1 MNKKFTRL
9 ALAGLLCFFFPFAG
23 MAQVDNPYQGTQID
37 LSLKL
42 ISEQESTLTQD
53 PTPESLERFFERY
66 GISSRIVGGE
76 PANILDYPWQ
86 VSLQL
91 QPQFGGGHFCGGTVI
106 NNEWIL
112 TASHCLVWDDV
123 DLMPHHIRIR
133 AGFSLLNS
141 TEGSYYNI
149 AEFILH
155 PDYVDGQN
163 PNDIALL
170 RLSSPI
176 NLDPPGV
183 EVVKVVTQADAAAGM
198 TDPGVMAKISGWGSL
213 TFQGPVVNE
222 LRAAEVPIVGVSQT
236 SYPPSMIT
244 ADMIMA
250 GVAGV
255 DACQGDSGGP
265 MVVPDGFGGYKI
277 AGVVSWG
284 NGCGLQGY
292 PGVYARVSHFEDWI
306 GQYVVI
312 SDPNQFTNLWYEGFE
327 PALQGGALP
336 EGWQLK
342 RNTAADGGLNGNNL
356 QEVTT
361 NIPLKWFRISTLA
374 YPYTQGNAGQYVR
387 SGAAALHTSWNAADF
402 TWAITPE
409 IQLPADVDDL
419 QLSFWPWMN
428 SDLAQSWITQLY
440 VNILVDGQW
449 QTFASLDDGTINL
462 FASSVD
468 LPLADYLG
476 ETVKFAF
483 VHKWNDGIQ
492 MSIDDISIRY
502 ENPQATAIFSVSDGV
517 NPLSGAV
524 VDITGVGLFATGED
538 GRVNVAVYLG
548 PNAYEFTVA
557 LPGFFPYSGSVDITT
572 DDQLVVI
579 ELEKIPAPEI
589 AVAPQSIELVVYQG
603 FHASAALEIA
613 NNGDADLTWNLFAI
627 PSVKNEKVAE
637 VAAPAPVLYEGI
649 VADGT
654 FRAYQDPDFVAEE
667 SGRLFEQVEI
677 HHDSGPGSNSIGTNT
692 AATWISA
699 ARFTPEDLTLYYGLY
714 ELSALRFHI
723 RYNTFSSVTA
733 MVWKGGSENGP
744 SEEIYSAVVTSEV
757 VIDGFTNHE
766 LPEAIALEP
775 GYEYWIGYQ
784 IVATGSYPSTV
795 DAGPM
800 VPGKGAWM
808 FFNNAWQL
816 LPDIAPTLNY
826 NWVIR
831 GVLDPLLGVD
841 WLSFNPEAGT
851 IEPDQ
856 QTTPMIIIDASDL
869 ELGDYQATIVVRSNA
884 GDDILVPITI
894 SVVPPVF
901 DVEFLV
907 VDPDGEPVEDAV
919 VTLDGLTNTAGDY
932 LFADIIAG
940 TYAFTIQKEGYFD
953 ANGSVMVVDQDVM
966 LTVTLIPED
975 ATTYALDVTID
986 DEFGNPVEG
995 AYLVLENFG
1004 GYFSDSQGGILLQ
1017 VVAGDYDFF
1026 VSKHGF
1032 EPQSGQ
1038 ATIVDVDLNLDIT
1051 LIYLRYL
1058 VSTSSDPAT
1067 GGTVTGAGEYYHGQ
1081 TVTLTAQAADFH
1093 TFVNWTEAD
1102 EVVSENEEYT
1112 FEITGPRSFTAHF
1125 QINTYQLV
1133 VTAEPAA
1140 GGSVAGSGVF
1150 EHGTLV
1156 AVTAVPAT
1164 NYVFVHWTENGEVIE
1179 GAGATY
1185 SFTIESDRNLVAVFN
1200 LINHTLTILKTG
1212 DGITDPVAGEH
1223 VYPHGT
1229 PVTLTATNSGMWV
1242 FQHWTV
1248 GSQNIPSPTFNVTM
1262 NNDVTVH
1269 AFFQDVTSVDEFEAI
1284 SSLTVYPNPASG
1296 KFFLKMNRG
1305 FSNGLLRVIDAAG
1318 NVVYAKNLES
1328 IVAAQTL
1335 ELDAST
1341 WTRGIY
1347 FVSLT
1352 SENGVQTTSVVIS
1365 R

>member
-1 MNKKFTRL
+1 
-9 ALAGLLCFFFPFAG
+9 
-23 MAQVDNPYQGTQID
+23 
-37 LSLKL
+37 
-42 ISEQESTLTQD
+42 
-53 PTPESLERFFERY
+53 
-66 GISSRIVGGE
+66 
-76 PANILDYPWQ
+76 
-86 VSLQL
+86 
-91 QPQFGGGHFCGGTVI
+91 
-106 NNEWIL
+106 
-112 TASHCLVWDDV
+112 
-123 DLMPHHIRIR
+123 
-133 AGFSLLNS
+133 
-141 TEGSYYNI
+141 
-149 AEFILH
+149 
-155 PDYVDGQN
+155 
-163 PNDIALL
+163 
-170 RLSSPI
+170 
-176 NLDPPGV
+176 
-183 EVVKVVTQADAAAGM
+183 
-198 TDPGVMAKISGWGSL
+198 
-213 TFQGPVVNE
+213 
-222 LRAAEVPIVGVSQT
+222 
-236 SYPPSMIT
+236 
-244 ADMIMA
+244 
-250 GVAGV
+250 
-255 DACQGDSGGP
+255 
-265 MVVPDGFGGYKI
+265 
-277 AGVVSWG
+277 
-284 NGCGLQGY
+284 
-292 PGVYARVSHFEDWI
+292 
-306 GQYVVI
+306 
-312 SDPNQFTNLWYEGFE
+312 
-327 PALQGGALP
+327 
-336 EGWQLK
+336 
-342 RNTAADGGLNGNNL
+342 
-356 QEVTT
+356 
-361 NIPLKWFRISTLA
+361 
-374 YPYTQGNAGQYVR
+374 
-387 SGAAALHTSWNAADF
+387 
-402 TWAITPE
+402 
-409 IQLPADVDDL
+409 
-419 QLSFWPWMN
+419 
-428 SDLAQSWITQLY
+428 
-440 VNILVDGQW
+440 
-449 QTFASLDDGTINL
+449 
-462 FASSVD
+462 
-468 LPLADYLG
+468 
-476 ETVKFAF
+476 
-483 VHKWNDGIQ
+483 
-492 MSIDDISIRY
+492 
-502 ENPQATAIFSVSDGV
+502 
-517 NPLSGAV
+517 
-524 VDITGVGLFATGED
+524 
-538 GRVNVAVYLG
+538 
-548 PNAYEFTVA
+548 
-557 LPGFFPYSGSVDITT
+557 
-572 DDQLVVI
+572 
-579 ELEKIPAPEI
+579 
-589 AVAPQSIELVVYQG
+589 
-603 FHASAALEIA
+603 
-613 NNGDADLTWNLFAI
+613 
-627 PSVKNEKVAE
+627 
-637 VAAPAPVLYEGI
+637 
-649 VADGT
+649 
-654 FRAYQDPDFVAEE
+654 
-667 SGRLFEQVEI
+667 
-677 HHDSGPGSNSIGTNT
+677 
-692 AATWISA
+692 
-699 ARFTPEDLTLYYGLY
+699 
-714 ELSALRFHI
+714 
-723 RYNTFSSVTA
+723 
-733 MVWKGGSENGP
+733 VWKGGSENGP
-744 SEEIYSAVVTSEV
+744 AEEIYSAVVTSEV

-766 LPEAIALEP
+766 LSEPIALEA

-784 IVATGSYPSTV
+784 IAATGSYPSTV
-795 DAGPM
+795 DVGPM

-816 LPDIAPTLNY
+816 LPDIAPSLNY